1 MLRCTSSRS
10 RRCLWSLVTCRVR
23 PTLSLMG
30 AWRCVQASAGLRRDS
45 LRVGS
50 QMKARMRRP
59 VFCLVLLALPVL
71 TVAQE
76 QSSVELTLKLARERA
91 YRAADVDWSTVEAET
106 RLRAADKGEDDAIRF
121 VLKSLG
127 DGHSFYRPPR
137 PAVTALPAAGS
148 ASQAP
153 VRDVSEAQASHEG
166 VPVIR
171 INGWSGTHQD
181 AMAAT
186 AALRSDLVSALSEP
200 RCGIVLDFSGNT
212 GGNMWPMLIGLSPL
226 LTEGVLGYFKD
237 ARGTATVI
245 DKRSAGISIGGSAH
259 ALNTATAQQPRHP
272 PHWSRSPWDREV
284 QAPARSFQSCS
295 TARPTCV
302 CSASRPRVTPPRT
315 PRSRCPMAVR
325 STSRPRLRSTGTGG
339 CSMHTSNR
347 TSRPSALSRRRH
359 GGSRV
364 DAGVGER

>member
-1 MLRCTSSRS
+1 M
-10 RRCLWSLVTCRVR
+10 
-23 PTLSLMG
+23 
-30 AWRCVQASAGLRRDS
+30 
-45 LRVGS
+45 
-50 QMKARMRRP
+50 
-59 VFCLVLLALPVL
+59 
-71 TVAQE
+71 
-76 QSSVELTLKLARERA
+76 ELTLKLARERA
-91 YRAADVDWSTVEAET
+91 YRAADVDWSTVEAEA
-106 RLRAADKGEDDAIRF
+106 RLRAAEKGEDDAIRF

-153 VRDVSEAQASHEG
+153 VRNVSEAQASHEG

-226 LTEGVLGYFKD
+226 LNEGVLGYFKD

-245 DKRSAGISIGGSAH
+245 DKRPAGISIGGSAH

-272 PHWSRSPWDREV
+272 APLVAIAVGPRSSSSGEIVPIMFHGQTNVRLFG
-284 QAPARSFQSCS
+284 QPTSGHS
-295 TARPTCV
+295 TANSTFALPNGGAVNITTAVTLDRHGRVFDAHIEPDVSTERPV
-302 CSASRPRVTPPRT
+302 EEAARWV
-315 PRSRCPMAVR
+315 
-325 STSRPRLRSTGTGG
+325 
-339 CSMHTSNR
+339 
-347 TSRPSALSRRRH
+347 SRRCRR
-359 GGSRV
+359 G
-364 DAGVGER
+364 